1 MYKIEFSRLAAREM
15 EKVFRVDQKLYA
27 RFINVVESLEKDP
40 FQGKR
45 LKGKLSGDY
54 SLRVGDY
61 RVIYTVYKD
70 RLIVYIIDLGHR
82 KDIYK
87 EK

>member
-1 MYKIEFSRLAAREM
+1 MYKIEFSHLAAGEL
-15 EKVFRVDQKLYA
+15 EKIYRADRKLYF
-27 RFINVVESLEKDP
+27 RFIQAIEPLKENPYL
-40 FQGKR
+40 GKR
-45 LKGKLSGDY
+45 LKGKLLGDY

-61 RVIYTVYKD
+61 RVIYTIHKN

-82 KDIYK
+82 KEIYR